1 MKKKAQIKYNNQME
15 NFKMIYVLWFIK
27 MLKKCLIWFSKY
39 FSSIPLHLC
48 FFQFQFDT
56 QIYNFYI
63 KTTYFFKKSIDTS
76 CLDFCS
82 KKSQFFSEFMSLDIC
97 RGDMCN
103 TITLLLL
110 LLLLLW
116 WWWRFIQPEWTR
128 RLLRGSNTWANIYFL
143 SCF

>member
-1 MKKKAQIKYNNQME
+1 MKKKAEINYNNQME

-63 KTTYFFKKSIDTS
+63 KTTYFFLKKYWYKLSGFLQQKIS
-76 CLDFCS
+76 VFLRVHVLGYL
-82 KKSQFFSEFMSLDIC
+82 QRWHVQYYNIIII
-97 RGDMCN
+97 
-103 TITLLLL
+103 TI
-110 LLLLLW
+110 
-116 WWWRFIQPEWTR
+116 IIIVMMME
-128 RLLRGSNTWANIYFL
+128 IYTAWMN
-143 SCF
+143 